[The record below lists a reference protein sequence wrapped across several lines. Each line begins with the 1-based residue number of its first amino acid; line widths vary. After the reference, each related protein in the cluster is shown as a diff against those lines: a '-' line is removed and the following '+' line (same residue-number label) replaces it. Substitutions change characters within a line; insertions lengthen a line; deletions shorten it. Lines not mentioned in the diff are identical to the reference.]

1 MNPAKRIV
9 INTVAQYSRSIITII
24 LSLYS
29 TRLILAALG
38 VSDFGIYSIIG
49 GVVAMLGFI
58 TNALVVT
65 TQRYVSF
72 HYGQEDMDAVRKV
85 FSNSLLIHAVFAIIL
100 SLILFLLKDVVIYHW
115 IKIPLD
121 RIAAA
126 ENVYLFTIAIL
137 AITILIAPY
146 KAVFIARENIVYI
159 SIVEVLDGFL
169 KLFLA
174 VYITYST
181 FDRLVLYAAMMVFIQ
196 LCNLLA
202 FSLYAIKKFGEC
214 SLGGRR
220 KDISSSCILNLLGF
234 AGWTTYGAGVV
245 VFRNQGIA
253 IMLNNFF
260 GTVINAAYG
269 IAFQVQGAMAFVS
282 TSVLNAMN
290 PQIMKAEGAGD
301 RDGML
306 KLAMQESKY
315 SSALM
320 MIIAIPAIWEIHSI
334 LSFWLKEV
342 PPGAEM
348 FCTFI
353 LLSFIADQLTYGL
366 NTANQASG
374 KVRIY
379 SLLMYTPKLAI
390 LPLALFVLFM
400 WHEAVYVMCVY
411 LIIELI
417 VSVSR
422 LFYMRRTMGLNV
434 SEFVTSTICPL
445 LPLCLVL
452 FVVGYLCVKF
462 VEFPHRF
469 IFTMAVSVLLG
480 VIVFWHFTMSNGERL
495 FAKNFF
501 VKKH

>member
-9 INTVAQYSRSIITII
+9 INTVAQYSRSIINII

-85 FSNSLLIHAVFAIIL
+85 FSNSLLIHAVFAIVL

-260 GTVINAAYG
+260 WNCDKRSLWHSLSGTGSYG
-269 IAFQVQGAMAFVS
+269 VCFNFCF
-282 TSVLNAMN
+282 
-290 PQIMKAEGAGD
+290 KCY
-301 RDGML
+301 
-306 KLAMQESKY
+306 ES
-315 SSALM
+315 
-320 MIIAIPAIWEIHSI
+320 
-334 LSFWLKEV
+334 
-342 PPGAEM
+342 
-348 FCTFI
+348 
-353 LLSFIADQLTYGL
+353 
-366 NTANQASG
+366 ANN
-374 KVRIY
+374 
-379 SLLMYTPKLAI
+379 
-390 LPLALFVLFM
+390 
-400 WHEAVYVMCVY
+400 E
-411 LIIELI
+411 
-417 VSVSR
+417 SR
-422 LFYMRRTMGLNV
+422 GCGR
-434 SEFVTSTICPL
+434 
-445 LPLCLVL
+445 
-452 FVVGYLCVKF
+452 
-462 VEFPHRF
+462 
-469 IFTMAVSVLLG
+469 
-480 VIVFWHFTMSNGERL
+480 
-495 FAKNFF
+495 
-501 VKKH
+501 

>member
-9 INTVAQYSRSIITII
+9 INTVAQYSRSVINII

-58 TNALVVT
+58 TNALVIT

-72 HYGQEDMDAVRKV
+72 HYGQGDEDAVRKV
-85 FSNSLLIHAVFAIIL
+85 FSNSLLIHVIFAIGLSVIL
-100 SLILFLLKDVVIYHW
+100 LLLKNPVILHW
-115 IKIPLD
+115 INIPSN

-126 ENVYLFTIAIL
+126 ESVYFFTIAIL

-174 VYITYST
+174 IYITYST

-196 LCNLLA
+196 ICNLLA
-202 FSLYAIKKFGEC
+202 FSLYATRNFDEC
-214 SLGGRR
+214 SFTIRH
-220 KDISSSCILNLLGF
+220 KYISRSYISNLLGF
-234 AGWTTYGAGVV
+234 AGWTTYGAGVI

-269 IAFQVQGAMAFVS
+269 IAYQVQGAMAFVS

-290 PQIMKAEGAGD
+290 SQIMKAEGAGN
-301 RDGML
+301 RVGML

-320 MIIAIPAIWEIHSI
+320 MIIAIPAMWEIHSI

-342 PPGAEM
+342 PQGTEM
-348 FCTFI
+348 FCIFI

-366 NTANQASG
+366 NTANQATG
-374 KVRIY
+374 NVKYY
-379 SLLMYTPKLAI
+379 SLLMYTPKLII
-390 LPLALFVLFM
+390 LPLALFALFL
-400 WHEAVYVMCVY
+400 WNDAAYVMCIY
-411 LIIELI
+411 LMVEFI

-422 LFYMRRTMGLNV
+422 LLYMRRTVGLDV
-434 SEFVTSTICPL
+434 SEFVRKAICPL

-452 FVVGYLCVKF
+452 SIVGYLCVSF
-462 VEFPHRF
+462 IEFPYRF
-469 IFTMAVSVLLG
+469 IFTLVVSVLLG
-480 VIVFWHFTMSNGERL
+480 VMAFWHFTMNDGERL
-495 FAKNFF
+495 FAKSFF
-501 VKKH
+501 LKKH

>member
-1 MNPAKRIV
+1 M
-9 INTVAQYSRSIITII
+9 
-24 LSLYS
+24 
-29 TRLILAALG
+29 
-38 VSDFGIYSIIG
+38 
-49 GVVAMLGFI
+49 
-58 TNALVVT
+58 
-65 TQRYVSF
+65 
-72 HYGQEDMDAVRKV
+72 
-85 FSNSLLIHAVFAIIL
+85 
-100 SLILFLLKDVVIYHW
+100 
-115 IKIPLD
+115 
-121 RIAAA
+121 
-126 ENVYLFTIAIL
+126 
-137 AITILIAPY
+137 
-146 KAVFIARENIVYI
+146 
-159 SIVEVLDGFL
+159 
-169 KLFLA
+169 
-174 VYITYST
+174 
-181 FDRLVLYAAMMVFIQ
+181 
-196 LCNLLA
+196 
-202 FSLYAIKKFGEC
+202 
-214 SLGGRR
+214 
-220 KDISSSCILNLLGF
+220 
-234 AGWTTYGAGVV
+234 
-245 VFRNQGIA
+245 
-253 IMLNNFF
+253 
-260 GTVINAAYG
+260 INAAYG

-320 MIIAIPAIWEIHSI
+320 IIIAIPAIWEIHSI

-374 KVRIY
+374 KVRKY

-434 SEFVTSTICPL
+434 SEFVTSAICPL

-469 IFTMAVSVLLG
+469 IFTLVVSVLLG
-480 VIVFWHFTMSNGERL
+480 AIVFWHFTMSNGERL
-495 FAKNFF
+495 FAKEFF